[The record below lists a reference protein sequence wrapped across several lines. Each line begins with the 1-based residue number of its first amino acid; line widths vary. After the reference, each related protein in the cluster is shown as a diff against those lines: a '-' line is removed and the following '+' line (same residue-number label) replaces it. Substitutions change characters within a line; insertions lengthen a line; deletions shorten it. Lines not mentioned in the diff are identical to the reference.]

1 MESLIPKINAMN
13 DSDNINAALEITT
26 DDMIIE
32 AADLSTRAYSDT
44 HHKEQPV
51 INDINAQIHGWEP
64 LEATD
69 LGFTATDSRF
79 SKVGNGDGD
88 LLRYDFENASATVGL
103 TILEGKRTL
112 GIAFEGT
119 NDPSTEN
126 GREDLQQDIFSIKD
140 YYDSLSVFTSSVAT
154 YISNHSHIEQ
164 VLVTG
169 HSLGGAAAQSFM
181 HDFGQNDARFIGITF
196 GSPGTIRSEVVP
208 ENRFTNIQHD
218 DDLIVK
224 AALLQPKYFVDGS
237 IVISVAKDSG
247 HPLANYSETT
257 EFIASKLDT
266 QLLFRDLIIGT
277 DSADSMTGGLLDND
291 GVFIGF
297 AGNDTIDGGSG
308 VDTAVYTGPRS
319 SYLIDKGEQDYAVS
333 DQREGSNNDGVD
345 TLDSIE
351 RIIFTDS
358 ALALDVNQSAGTVAK
373 LIGAIYGA
381 ESVADA
387 KLVAIGLSEF
397 DRGTSPDDLAALAI
411 KEAGA
416 NSPEQIV
423 SLLWNNV
430 TGTPPTAEQAQPY
443 IDDLNNG
450 NYSAGTLGF
459 LAAET
464 PSNEANIDLVGLQET
479 GLTFDP
485 LVYFG

>member
-1 MESLIPKINAMN
+1 MN
-13 DSDNINAALEITT
+13 DSDNINAAFETTT
-26 DDMIIE
+26 DDMIVE
-32 AADLSTRAYSDT
+32 AADLSARAYSDA

-51 INDINAQIHGWEP
+51 INDINAQIDGWEP

-79 SKVGNGDGD
+79 SKVGNGGGD

-103 TILEGKRTL
+103 TILDGKHTL

-119 NDPSTEN
+119 NDPLTEN

-140 YYDSLSVFTSSVAT
+140 YYDSLSVFTSAVAT
-154 YISNHSHIEQ
+154 YIGSHRNIEQ

-208 ENRFTNIQHD
+208 EDRFTNIQHD
-218 DDLIVK
+218 DDLVVT
-224 AALLQPKYFVDGS
+224 AALLQPNYFVDGS
-237 IVISVAKDSG
+237 IVKSVAKDSG
-247 HPLANYSETT
+247 HPLANYRETT

-277 DSADSMTGGLLDND
+277 DDSDSMTGGRLND
-291 GVFIGF
+291 EVFIGF

-319 SYLIDKGEQDYAVS
+319 SYLLDKVGQDYAVS
-333 DQREGSNNDGVD
+333 DQRGEASNDGID
-345 TLDSIE
+345 TLDNIE
-351 RIIFTDS
+351 RIVFADS
-358 ALALDVNQSAGTVAK
+358 ALALDVNESAGTVAK

-381 ESVADA
+381 ESVADE
-387 KLVAIGLSEF
+387 KLVATGLSEL
-397 DRGTSPDDLAALAI
+397 DGGTSPEDLAALAL
-411 KEAGA
+411 EQAGA
-416 NSPEQIV
+416 NSPEQVV
-423 SLLWNNV
+423 SILWNNI
-430 TGTPPTAEQAQPY
+430 TGTPPTADQAQPY

-450 NYSAGTLGF
+450 EYTAGTLGF
-459 LAAET
+459 HAAET
-464 PSNEANIDLVGLQET
+464 PLNETNIDLVGLQEN
-479 GLTFDP
+479 GITFDP